1 MGAKDKK
8 KWFLAGMICLMMWLL
23 CGCMGNNKM
32 SIDTTLE
39 VNRKFKGQR
48 EMSAVVSES
57 VFRQAFNSD
66 LEELQQM
73 VTERCPSTLLCSA
86 EKVNNGVEITMTLEF
101 ASLSDYMNKI
111 GQILGKTPGIYYDTS
126 NSIFK
131 DGYMLQE
138 NFTSQDLFGW
148 LLDALK
154 DKNSEFG
161 DMELSD
167 IFQNGDTKVIYDG
180 ETIDTEA
187 MIHVEKMESHAFD
200 SLSVEMTMNDDGS
213 YKVAV
218 NFIVNQDTYYDMGD
232 DMDMAIKK
240 LMPDG
245 GVYDVNNVNEQRV
258 YTIGFSAYNTETLI
272 SQLNSVLQT
281 KNCEFEVAETGDESD
296 PFRAHKEITIYLDGS
311 YFLDFAKEGTELVY
325 LLKTSSEY
333 SFNDCQSVTGFL
345 KNYSFDNDDKYTS
358 VYMNVGP
365 SDKVQISLTYAIDI
379 QKIEIGTNVNSETAL
394 ERTLSFFFDVEQAA
408 LTGENFESKLRA
420 RMDEGMTLESGET
433 DGMKVYTVRIQADS
447 PEDLSLKTTKFLDG
461 SANEEELT
469 SILTGGKSS
478 KKQLKIRSYTYED
491 HIDLEKFLGSA
502 VVSDGIVYR
511 MEYPK
516 GYVAA
521 FEEGGHADMVTE
533 GNRLTCTTRDP
544 VINVQS
550 RGETTNVAGVTQL
563 LLWWVSLIL
572 TFVTLILNLK
582 HIAGYIRYREKYLLK
597 TDLFH
602 GKNQILLTL
611 GVVSLTVFV
620 FTSLRLIFRVY

>member
-572 TFVTLILNLK
+572 TFVTLVLNLK

>member
-8 KWFLAGMICLMMWLL
+8 KWLLAGLLGLMMWLL
-23 CGCMGNNKM
+23 CGCVGNSKM

-39 VNRKFKGQR
+39 ISSKFKGQR
-48 EMSAVVSES
+48 EMSAVISES
-57 VFRQAFNSD
+57 VFRQVFNGD
-66 LEELQQM
+66 LEELQAM
-73 VTERCPSTLLCSA
+73 VTEKCPSTLLCSA
-86 EKVNNGVEITMTLEF
+86 VQVNNGVEITMTLEF
-101 ASLSDYMNKI
+101 ANLSDYTNKI
-111 GQILGKTPGIYYDTS
+111 GQILGKTPGIYYDAS

-131 DGYMLQE
+131 NGYMLQE

-148 LLDALK
+148 LLDALR
-154 DKNSEFG
+154 DKNSQFE

-167 IFQNGDTKVIYDG
+167 IFRDGDTKVIYDG
-180 ETIDTEA
+180 ETIETEA
-187 MIHVEKMESHAFD
+187 MIHVESMESHAFD

-218 NFIVNQDTYYDMGD
+218 NFIVSQDVYYDMGD
-232 DMDMAIKK
+232 EMDMAIKK
-240 LMPDG
+240 LTPDG
-245 GVYDVNNVNEQRV
+245 GVYEVNNVNEQRV

-272 SQLNSVLQT
+272 SQLNLVLQT
-281 KNCEFEVAETGDESD
+281 KNCTFEVAETGDESD

-311 YFLDFAKEGTELVY
+311 YFLDFAREGTELVY
-325 LLKTSSEY
+325 LLKTSAEY
-333 SFNDCQSVTGFL
+333 SFNECQSMTGFL

-358 VYMNVGP
+358 IYMTVGP

-379 QKIEIGTNVNSETAL
+379 QKIEIDTNIHSETVL
-394 ERTLSFFFDVEQAA
+394 ERALSFFFDAQQAS

-420 RMDEGMTLESGET
+420 RMDGDMTMDSAEN
-433 DGMKVYTVRIQADS
+433 DGMMVYTVHIPASS
-447 PEDLSLKTTKFLDG
+447 PEELSLKTTKFLDG

-469 SILTGGKSS
+469 SVLTGGKSS
-478 KKQLKIRSYTYED
+478 KKQLKLRSYLYED
-491 HIDLEKFLGSA
+491 HINLERFLGSA
-502 VVSDGIVYR
+502 VVNDGIVYR

-533 GNRLTCTTRDP
+533 GNMLTCTTRDSI
-544 VINVQS
+544 INVKS

-563 LLWWVSLIL
+563 AFWWISLIL
-572 TFVTLILNLK
+572 TIATLILNLK

-602 GKNQILLTL
+602 GRNQILLTV
-611 GVVSLTVFV
+611 GVVALTVFV

>member
-8 KWFLAGMICLMMWLL
+8 KWLLAGLLGLMMWLL
-23 CGCMGNNKM
+23 CGCVGNSKM

-39 VNRKFKGQR
+39 ISSKFKGQR
-48 EMSAVVSES
+48 EMSAVISES
-57 VFRQAFNSD
+57 VFRQVFNGD
-66 LEELQQM
+66 LEELQAM
-73 VTERCPSTLLCSA
+73 VTEKCPSTLLCSA
-86 EKVNNGVEITMTLEF
+86 VQVNNGVEITMTLEF
-101 ASLSDYMNKI
+101 ANLSDYTNKI
-111 GQILGKTPGIYYDTS
+111 GQILGKTPGIYYDAS

-131 DGYMLQE
+131 NGYMLQE

-148 LLDALK
+148 LLDALR
-154 DKNSEFG
+154 DKNSQFE

-167 IFQNGDTKVIYDG
+167 IFRDGDTKVIYDG
-180 ETIDTEA
+180 ETIETEA
-187 MIHVEKMESHAFD
+187 MIHVESMESHAFD

-218 NFIVNQDTYYDMGD
+218 NFIVSQDVYYDMGD
-232 DMDMAIKK
+232 EMDTAIKK
-240 LMPDG
+240 LTPDG
-245 GVYDVNNVNEQRV
+245 GVYEVNNVNEQRV

-272 SQLNSVLQT
+272 SQLNLVLQT
-281 KNCEFEVAETGDESD
+281 KNCTFEVAETGDESD

-311 YFLDFAKEGTELVY
+311 YFLDFAKEDTELVY

-333 SFNDCQSVTGFL
+333 SFNECQSMTGFL

-358 VYMNVGP
+358 IYMTVGP

-379 QKIEIGTNVNSETAL
+379 QKIEIDTNIHSETVL
-394 ERTLSFFFDVEQAA
+394 ERALSFFFDAQQAS
-408 LTGENFESKLRA
+408 LTGDNFESKLRA
-420 RMDEGMTLESGET
+420 RMDDDMTMDSAENNGM
-433 DGMKVYTVRIQADS
+433 MVYTVHIPASS
-447 PEDLSLKTTKFLDG
+447 PEELSLKTTKFLDG

-469 SILTGGKSS
+469 SVLTGGKSS
-478 KKQLKIRSYTYED
+478 KKQLKLRSYLYED
-491 HIDLEKFLGSA
+491 HINLERFLGSA
-502 VVSDGIVYR
+502 VVNDGIVYR

-533 GNRLTCTTRDP
+533 GNMLTCTTRDSI
-544 VINVQS
+544 INVKS

-563 LLWWVSLIL
+563 AFWWISLIL
-572 TFVTLILNLK
+572 TIATLILNLK

-602 GKNQILLTL
+602 GRNQILLTV
-611 GVVSLTVFV
+611 GVVALTVFV

>member
-8 KWFLAGMICLMMWLL
+8 KWFLAGLICLMMWLL

-39 VNRKFKGQR
+39 VNSKFKGQR

-66 LEELQQM
+66 LEELQRM
-73 VTERCPSTLLCSA
+73 VTEKCPSTLLCSA
-86 EKVNNGVEITMTLEF
+86 EEVNSGVRITMTLEF
-101 ASLSDYMNKI
+101 ASLSDYTNKI
-111 GQILGKTPGIYYDTS
+111 GQILGKTPGIYYDAS
-126 NSIFK
+126 NTIFK

-154 DKNSEFG
+154 DKNSEFE
-161 DMELSD
+161 DMELTD

-180 ETIDTEA
+180 ESIETEA

-232 DMDMAIKK
+232 DMDRAIKK
-240 LMPDG
+240 LTPDG
-245 GVYDVNNVNEQRV
+245 GVYEVNNVNEQRV

-333 SFNDCQSVTGFL
+333 SFNECQSVTGFL

-358 VYMNVGP
+358 VYMTVGP

-394 ERTLSFFFDVEQAA
+394 ERTLSFFFDAEQAT

-420 RMDEGMTLESGET
+420 RMDEGMTLETGET
-433 DGMKVYTVRIQADS
+433 NGMKVYTVRIQADS

-461 SANEEELT
+461 SANEEAV
-469 SILTGGKSS
+469 
-478 KKQLKIRSYTYED
+478 SYT
-491 HIDLEKFLGSA
+491 H
-502 VVSDGIVYR
+502 
-511 MEYPK
+511 
-516 GYVAA
+516 
-521 FEEGGHADMVTE
+521 
-533 GNRLTCTTRDP
+533 
-544 VINVQS
+544 
-550 RGETTNVAGVTQL
+550 
-563 LLWWVSLIL
+563 
-572 TFVTLILNLK
+572 
-582 HIAGYIRYREKYLLK
+582 
-597 TDLFH
+597 
-602 GKNQILLTL
+602 LTL
-611 GVVSLTVFV
+611 PTKRIV
-620 FTSLRLIFRVY
+620 

>member
-66 LEELQQM
+66 LEELQRM

-213 YKVAV
+213 YKVSV

-491 HIDLEKFLGSA
+491 HINLEKFLGSA

-572 TFVTLILNLK
+572 TFVTLVLNLK

>member
-8 KWFLAGMICLMMWLL
+8 KWFLAGLICLMMWLL

-39 VNRKFKGQR
+39 VNSKFKGQR

-73 VTERCPSTLLCSA
+73 VTEKCPSTLLCSA
-86 EKVNNGVEITMTLEF
+86 EEVNSGVRITMTLEF
-101 ASLSDYMNKI
+101 ASLSDYTNKI
-111 GQILGKTPGIYYDTS
+111 GQILGKTPGIYYDAS

-154 DKNSEFG
+154 DKNSEFE
-161 DMELSD
+161 DMELTD

-180 ETIDTEA
+180 ESIETEA

-200 SLSVEMTMNDDGS
+200 SLSVEMTMSDDGS

-232 DMDMAIKK
+232 DMERAIKK
-240 LMPDG
+240 LTPDG
-245 GVYDVNNVNEQRV
+245 GVYEVNNVNEQRV

-333 SFNDCQSVTGFL
+333 SFNECQSVTGFL

-358 VYMNVGP
+358 VYMTVGP

-394 ERTLSFFFDVEQAA
+394 ERTLSFFFDAEQAT

-420 RMDEGMTLESGET
+420 RMDEGMTLETGET
-433 DGMKVYTVRIQADS
+433 NGMKVYTVRIQADS

-469 SILTGGKSS
+469 SILTGGKSR
-478 KKQLKIRSYTYED
+478 KKQLKIRSYAYED
-491 HIDLEKFLGSA
+491 HINLEKFLGSA

-533 GNRLTCTTRDP
+533 GNTLTCTTRDP
-544 VINVQS
+544 IINVQS

-563 LLWWVSLIL
+563 VLWWVSLIL
-572 TFVTLILNLK
+572 TFVTLVLNLK

-602 GKNQILLTL
+602 GRNQILLTI
-611 GVVSLTVFV
+611 GIVSLTVFV

>member
-66 LEELQQM
+66 LEELQRM

-478 KKQLKIRSYTYED
+478 KKQLKIRSYT
-491 HIDLEKFLGSA
+491 
-502 VVSDGIVYR
+502 
-511 MEYPK
+511 
-516 GYVAA
+516 
-521 FEEGGHADMVTE
+521 
-533 GNRLTCTTRDP
+533 
-544 VINVQS
+544 
-550 RGETTNVAGVTQL
+550 
-563 LLWWVSLIL
+563 
-572 TFVTLILNLK
+572 
-582 HIAGYIRYREKYLLK
+582 
-597 TDLFH
+597 
-602 GKNQILLTL
+602 
-611 GVVSLTVFV
+611 
-620 FTSLRLIFRVY
+620 

>member
-66 LEELQQM
+66 LEELQRM

-469 SILTGGKSS
+469 SILTG
-478 KKQLKIRSYTYED
+478 E
-491 HIDLEKFLGSA
+491 
-502 VVSDGIVYR
+502 
-511 MEYPK
+511 
-516 GYVAA
+516 
-521 FEEGGHADMVTE
+521 
-533 GNRLTCTTRDP
+533 NP
-544 VINVQS
+544 V
-550 RGETTNVAGVTQL
+550 
-563 LLWWVSLIL
+563 
-572 TFVTLILNLK
+572 
-582 HIAGYIRYREKYLLK
+582 
-597 TDLFH
+597 
-602 GKNQILLTL
+602 KN
-611 GVVSLTVFV
+611 S
-620 FTSLRLIFRVY
+620 

>member
-8 KWFLAGMICLMMWLL
+8 KWFLAGLLCLMMWLL
-23 CGCMGNNKM
+23 CGCTGNNKM

-39 VNRKFKGQR
+39 ISSKFKGER
-48 EMSAVVSES
+48 EMSAVISES
-57 VFRQAFNSD
+57 VFRRAFNGD
-66 LEELQQM
+66 LEELQGM
-73 VTERCPSTLLCSA
+73 VTEKCPSTLLCSA
-86 EKVNNGVEITMTLEF
+86 EEINNGVKITMTLEF
-101 ASLSDYMNKI
+101 ANLQDYTNKI
-111 GQILGKTPGIYYDTS
+111 GQILGKTPGIYYDAS

-148 LLDALK
+148 LMEALRDK
-154 DKNSEFG
+154 DNAFE

-167 IFQNGDTKVIYDG
+167 IFQNGDTSVIYDG
-180 ETIDTEA
+180 EIIETEA

-200 SLSVEMTMNDDGS
+200 SMSVEMTMNDDGS

-218 NFIVNQDTYYDMGD
+218 NFIVSQDVYYDMGD
-232 DMDMAIKK
+232 AMDRAIKK
-240 LMPDG
+240 LTPDG
-245 GVYDVNNVNEQRV
+245 GVYEVNNINEQRV

-281 KNCEFEVAETGDESD
+281 RNCEFEVAEIGDESD
-296 PFRAHKEITIYLDGS
+296 PFRAHKEITMYLDGS

-333 SFNDCQSVTGFL
+333 SFNECKSVTGFL
-345 KNYSFDNDDKYTS
+345 KNYSFDNDDKCTS
-358 VYMNVGP
+358 VYMTVSP

-379 QKIEIGTNVNSETAL
+379 QKIEIGTKINGDKAL
-394 ERTLSFFFDVEQAA
+394 ERSLSFFFDAEQAA

-420 RMDEGMTLESGET
+420 RMDEDMTVDTTESNGM
-433 DGMKVYTVRIQADS
+433 MAYTVHIQADS
-447 PEDLSLKTTKFLDG
+447 TEDLSLKTTKFLDG
-461 SANEEELT
+461 SASSDELT
-469 SILTGGKSS
+469 SVLTGGKSQ
-478 KKQLKIRSYTYED
+478 KKQLKIRSYIYED
-491 HIDLEKFLGSA
+491 HINLERFLGSA
-502 VVSDGIVYR
+502 VVEDGIIYR

-533 GNRLTCTTRDP
+533 GNVLTCTTRDSI
-544 VINVQS
+544 INVQS

-563 LLWWVSLIL
+563 ILWWVSLIV
-572 TFVTLILNLK
+572 TIITLILNLK

-597 TDLFH
+597 ADLFH
-602 GKNQILLTL
+602 GKNQILMTV
-611 GVVSLTVFV
+611 GVVALTVFV

>member
-8 KWFLAGMICLMMWLL
+8 KWFLAGMVCLMMWLL

-73 VTERCPSTLLCSA
+73 VTEKCPSTLLCSA
-86 EKVNNGVEITMTLEF
+86 EEVNNGVRITMTLEF
-101 ASLSDYMNKI
+101 ASLSDYTNKI
-111 GQILGKTPGIYYDTS
+111 GQVLGKTPGIYYDTS

-148 LLDALK
+148 LLDALE

-333 SFNDCQSVTGFL
+333 SFNDCRSVTGFL

-379 QKIEIGTNVNSETAL
+379 QKIEIGTNVNSETVL

-491 HIDLEKFLGSA
+491 HINLEKFLGSA

-572 TFVTLILNLK
+572 TFVTLVLNLK

-602 GKNQILLTL
+602 GKNQIVLTI

>member
-8 KWFLAGMICLMMWLL
+8 KWLLAGLLCLMMWLL
-23 CGCMGNNKM
+23 CGCVGNNKM

-39 VNRKFKGQR
+39 VSSKFKGQR

-57 VFRQAFNSD
+57 VFRQAFDGNLD
-66 LEELQQM
+66 ELQRM
-73 VTERCPSTLLCSA
+73 VTEKCPSTLLCSA
-86 EKVNNGVEITMTLEF
+86 EEVNNGVLITMTLEF
-101 ASLSDYMNKI
+101 VNLSDYTNKI
-111 GQILGKTPGIYYDTS
+111 GQILGKTPGIYFDAS
-126 NSIFK
+126 DSIFK
-131 DGYMLQE
+131 KGYMLQE

-154 DKNSEFG
+154 DKNSQFE

-167 IFQNGDTKVIYDG
+167 IFQNGDTRVIYDG
-180 ETIDTEA
+180 ETIESEA

-218 NFIVNQDTYYDMGD
+218 NFIVDQDVYYDMGD
-232 DMDMAIKK
+232 AMDTAIKK

-245 GVYDVNNVNEQRV
+245 GVYEVNNVNEQRV

-281 KNCEFEVAETGDESD
+281 KNCEFEVVETGDESD
-296 PFRAHKEITIYLDGS
+296 PFRAHEEITIYLDGS

-358 VYMNVGP
+358 VYMTVGP
-365 SDKVQISLTYAIDI
+365 SDKVKINLTYAIDI
-379 QKIEIGTNVNSETAL
+379 QKIEIGTNISSETAL
-394 ERTLSFFFDVEQAA
+394 ERTMSFFFDSEQAA

-420 RMDEGMTLESGET
+420 RMDEDMTLESV
-433 DGMKVYTVRIQADS
+433 DINGMKAYIVHIPAVS

-469 SILTGGKSS
+469 STLTGGKSE
-478 KKQLKIRSYTYED
+478 KKQLKIRSYVYED
-491 HIDLEKFLGSA
+491 HINLEKFLGSA
-502 VVSDGIVYR
+502 VVNDGIVYR

-516 GYVAA
+516 GYAAA

-533 GNRLTCTTRDP
+533 GNTLTCTTRDSI
-544 VINVQS
+544 VNVKS

-563 LLWWVSLIL
+563 VLWWVSLVL
-572 TFVTLILNLK
+572 TIATVVLNLK

-602 GKNQILLTL
+602 GRNQILLTV
-611 GVVSLTVFV
+611 GVVALTAFV

>member
-66 LEELQQM
+66 LEELQRM

-611 GVVSLTVFV
+611 GVVSLTIFV

>member
-8 KWFLAGMICLMMWLL
+8 KWFLAGLICLMMWLL

-39 VNRKFKGQR
+39 VNSKFKGQR

-73 VTERCPSTLLCSA
+73 VTEKCPSTLLCSA
-86 EKVNNGVEITMTLEF
+86 EEVNSGVRITMTLEF
-101 ASLSDYMNKI
+101 ASLSDYTNKI
-111 GQILGKTPGIYYDTS
+111 GQILGKTPGIYYDAS

-154 DKNSEFG
+154 DKNSEFE
-161 DMELSD
+161 DMELTD

-180 ETIDTEA
+180 ESIETEA

-232 DMDMAIKK
+232 DMDRAIKK
-240 LMPDG
+240 LTPDG
-245 GVYDVNNVNEQRV
+245 GVYEVNNVNEQRV

-333 SFNDCQSVTGFL
+333 SFNECQSVTGFL

-358 VYMNVGP
+358 VYMTVGP

-379 QKIEIGTNVNSETAL
+379 QKIKIGTNVNSETAL
-394 ERTLSFFFDVEQAA
+394 ERTLSFFFDAEQAT

-420 RMDEGMTLESGET
+420 RMDEGMTLETGET
-433 DGMKVYTVRIQADS
+433 NGMKVYTVRIQADS

-469 SILTGGKSS
+469 SILTGGKSR
-478 KKQLKIRSYTYED
+478 KKQLKIRSYAYED
-491 HIDLEKFLGSA
+491 HINLEKFLGSA

-533 GNRLTCTTRDP
+533 GNTLTCPTRDP
-544 VINVQS
+544 IINVQS

-563 LLWWVSLIL
+563 VLWWVSLIL
-572 TFVTLILNLK
+572 TFVTLVLNLK

-602 GKNQILLTL
+602 GRNQILLTI
-611 GVVSLTVFV
+611 GIVSLTVFV

>member
-1 MGAKDKK
+1 MYK
-8 KWFLAGMICLMMWLL
+8 
-23 CGCMGNNKM
+23 
-32 SIDTTLE
+32 
-39 VNRKFKGQR
+39 
-48 EMSAVVSES
+48 
-57 VFRQAFNSD
+57 RQ
-66 LEELQQM
+66 
-73 VTERCPSTLLCSA
+73 STLLCSA

-101 ASLSDYMNKI
+101 ASLSDYTNKI

-281 KNCEFEVAETGDESD
+281 KNCEFQVAETGDESD

-365 SDKVQISLTYAIDI
+365 SDKVQISLT
-379 QKIEIGTNVNSETAL
+379 
-394 ERTLSFFFDVEQAA
+394 
-408 LTGENFESKLRA
+408 
-420 RMDEGMTLESGET
+420 
-433 DGMKVYTVRIQADS
+433 
-447 PEDLSLKTTKFLDG
+447 LSL
-461 SANEEELT
+461 
-469 SILTGGKSS
+469 I
-478 KKQLKIRSYTYED
+478 
-491 HIDLEKFLGSA
+491 HI
-502 VVSDGIVYR
+502 
-511 MEYPK
+511 
-516 GYVAA
+516 
-521 FEEGGHADMVTE
+521 
-533 GNRLTCTTRDP
+533 
-544 VINVQS
+544 
-550 RGETTNVAGVTQL
+550 
-563 LLWWVSLIL
+563 
-572 TFVTLILNLK
+572 
-582 HIAGYIRYREKYLLK
+582 
-597 TDLFH
+597 
-602 GKNQILLTL
+602 
-611 GVVSLTVFV
+611 
-620 FTSLRLIFRVY
+620 

>member
-66 LEELQQM
+66 LEELQRM

-86 EKVNNGVEITMTLEF
+86 EKLNNGVEITMTLEF
-101 ASLSDYMNKI
+101 ASLSDYTNKI

-365 SDKVQISLTYAIDI
+365 SDKVQISLTY
-379 QKIEIGTNVNSETAL
+379 VNSETAL

-491 HIDLEKFLGSA
+491 HINLEKFLGSA

-572 TFVTLILNLK
+572 TFVTLVLNLK

-602 GKNQILLTL
+602 GKNQIVLTI

>member
-8 KWFLAGMICLMMWLL
+8 KWFLAGLICLMMWLL
-23 CGCMGNNKM
+23 CGCMGNNKV

-39 VNRKFKGQR
+39 VNSKFKGQR

-73 VTERCPSTLLCSA
+73 VTEKCPSTLLCSA
-86 EKVNNGVEITMTLEF
+86 EEVNSGVRITMTLEF
-101 ASLSDYMNKI
+101 ASLSDYTNKI
-111 GQILGKTPGIYYDTS
+111 GQILGKTPGIYYDAS

-154 DKNSEFG
+154 DKNSEFEN
-161 DMELSD
+161 MELTD

-180 ETIDTEA
+180 ESIETEA

-232 DMDMAIKK
+232 DMDTAIKK

-245 GVYDVNNVNEQRV
+245 GVYEVNNVNEQRV

-333 SFNDCQSVTGFL
+333 SFNECQSVTGFL
-345 KNYSFDNDDKYTS
+345 KSYSFDNDDKYTS
-358 VYMNVGP
+358 VYMTVGP

-394 ERTLSFFFDVEQAA
+394 ERTLSFFFDAEQAT

-420 RMDEGMTLESGET
+420 RMDEGMTLETGET
-433 DGMKVYTVRIQADS
+433 NGMKVYTVRIHADS
-447 PEDLSLKTTKFLDG
+447 PDDLSLKTTKFLDG
-461 SANEEELT
+461 SANEEGLT
-469 SILTGGKSS
+469 SILAGGKSR
-478 KKQLKIRSYTYED
+478 KKQLKIRFYAYED
-491 HIDLEKFLGSA
+491 HINLEKFLGSA

-533 GNRLTCTTRDP
+533 GNTLTCTTRDSI
-544 VINVQS
+544 INVQS

-563 LLWWVSLIL
+563 VLWWVSLIL
-572 TFVTLILNLK
+572 TFATLVLNLK

-602 GKNQILLTL
+602 GRNQILLTI
-611 GVVSLTVFV
+611 GIVSLTVFV

>member
-1 MGAKDKK
+1 
-8 KWFLAGMICLMMWLL
+8 
-23 CGCMGNNKM
+23 
-32 SIDTTLE
+32 
-39 VNRKFKGQR
+39 
-48 EMSAVVSES
+48 
-57 VFRQAFNSD
+57 
-66 LEELQQM
+66 
-73 VTERCPSTLLCSA
+73 
-86 EKVNNGVEITMTLEF
+86 
-101 ASLSDYMNKI
+101 
-111 GQILGKTPGIYYDTS
+111 
-126 NSIFK
+126 
-131 DGYMLQE
+131 
-138 NFTSQDLFGW
+138 
-148 LLDALK
+148 
-154 DKNSEFG
+154 
-161 DMELSD
+161 
-167 IFQNGDTKVIYDG
+167 
-180 ETIDTEA
+180 

-491 HIDLEKFLGSA
+491 HINLEKFLGSA

-572 TFVTLILNLK
+572 TFVTLVLNLK

-602 GKNQILLTL
+602 GKNQIVLTI